1 MRRPILASLLAA
13 LTLTALT
20 AAGSATQAA
29 TPDVSDRARA
39 DDGARVVAT
48 TAVDARTLDLT
59 ISSPALGRTGK
70 VRLLLPPD
78 WAGQPNRRWPVLYL
92 LHGCCDTY
100 DSWTRSTDVEALTSQ
115 TDVLVVMPEAG
126 AVGFYSNWWNHG
138 AGGPPAWETFHL
150 TEVRQILE
158 RGYRAGTHRAVAGLS
173 MGGLG
178 ALSYA
183 ARHPGVFRS
192 AASYSGILHT
202 TYRPGT
208 IIGLVRNFGADPFA
222 LWCDPARQAAIW
234 AAHNP
239 YDLAGKLHGIPL
251 YVSAGDGNPGPL
263 DPPGTAVD
271 AIEQWIHPQN
281 EAFAARAATLHLRL
295 TTDFYSA
302 GTHTWPYWQRALHR
316 SFPMLMDSIGAEQTR
331 PTTVD
336 TQPR

>member
-1 MRRPILASLLAA
+1 MRRPILASILAVLTLAA
-13 LTLTALT
+13 LTGAGTATRT
-20 AAGSATQAA
+20 AAGSSATRDA
-29 TPDVSDRARA
+29 PDRVGA

-48 TAVDARTLDLT
+48 TVVDARTLDLT
-59 ISSPALGRTGK
+59 IESPALGRAGK

-78 WAGQPNRRWPVLYL
+78 WLGQPDRRWPVLYL

-126 AVGFYSNWWNHG
+126 AVGFYSDWWNHG

-158 RGYRAGTHRAVAGLS
+158 RGYRAGARRAIAGLS

-183 ARHPGVFRS
+183 ARHPGMFRS
-192 AASYSGILHT
+192 AASYSGIVHT

-222 LWCDPARQAAIW
+222 LWGDPVQQASIW

-239 YDLAGKLHGIPL
+239 YDLADKLRGIPL
-251 YVSAGDGNPGPL
+251 YLSSGDGNPGPL
-263 DPPGTAVD
+263 DPPGTAAD
-271 AIEQWIHPQN
+271 PIEQWIHPQN
-281 EAFAARAATLHLRL
+281 ESFAARAEALHLRL
-295 TTDFYSA
+295 TTDFYGA
-302 GTHTWPYWQRALHR
+302 GTHSWPYWQRALHR
-316 SFPMLMDSIGAEQTR
+316 SFSMLMCSIGAEHTCG
-331 PTTVD
+331 
-336 TQPR
+336 